1 MTANTL
7 KYKGYEGSVDFDF
20 SDNLLSGKV
29 LGIRAG
35 LVYEAQTLQELQTA
49 FRQTIDLLPIGT
61 HGGVICGCHGVVHEQ
76 EETAGRN
83 ILCDSDP
90 HSVLKNVSVCAFP
103 NRYHWRNSGRRGSWS
118 GSRIYT

>member
-35 LVYEAQTLQELQTA
+35 LVAVHSWAFSGWHPSAMQTA
-49 FRQTIDLLPIGT
+49 FRQTIDDYLQYCKNENLVPEKPFSGNLNIRLGSERHQAIAAYARQ
-61 HGGVICGCHGVVHEQ
+61 HGIKIND
-76 EETAGRN
+76 AIRSA
-83 ILCDSDP
+83 IDRF
-90 HSVLKNVSVCAFP
+90 VS
-103 NRYHWRNSGRRGSWS
+103 GQTG
-118 GSRIYT
+118 I

>member
-49 FRQTIDLLPIGT
+49 FRQTIDDYLQYCKNENLVPEKPFPGIL
-61 HGGVICGCHGVVHEQ
+61 IFASAPSDIRQ
-76 EETAGRN
+76 SQLMPDNTASKSMTLFARQ
-83 ILCDSDP
+83 
-90 HSVLKNVSVCAFP
+90 
-103 NRYHWRNSGRRGSWS
+103 
-118 GSRIYT
+118 

>member
-49 FRQTIDLLPIGT
+49 FRQTIDDYLQYCKKENLVPEKPFSGNLNIRLGSERHQAIAAYARQ
-61 HGGVICGCHGVVHEQ
+61 HGIKIND
-76 EETAGRN
+76 AIRSA
-83 ILCDSDP
+83 IDRF
-90 HSVLKNVSVCAFP
+90 VS
-103 NRYHWRNSGRRGSWS
+103 GQTG
-118 GSRIYT
+118 I